1 MLNALVGSTGKELIL
16 DWPGA
21 LRVRTLVVLNENTY
35 NSHSTC
41 ILFKTGELSLDTRA
55 LRDEF
60 DHFHQNQLT
69 TSPSPLL
76 RPKP

>member
-21 LRVRTLVVLNENTY
+21 LRVRILVVLNENTY

-41 ILFKTGELSLDTRA
+41 IIFKTGA
-55 LRDEF
+55 LA
-60 DHFHQNQLT
+60 
-69 TSPSPLL
+69 
-76 RPKP
+76 

>member
-21 LRVRTLVVLNENTY
+21 LRVRTLVVLNENTF

-60 DHFHQNQLT
+60 DHFHQTKLT

>member
-1 MLNALVGSTGKELIL
+1 MLNALVGGTGKELIL

-21 LRVRTLVVLNENTY
+21 LRVRTLVVLNENTF
-35 NSHSTC
+35 NSHPTC

-60 DHFHQNQLT
+60 DHFHQN
-69 TSPSPLL
+69 
-76 RPKP
+76 

>member
-21 LRVRTLVVLNENTY
+21 LR
-35 NSHSTC
+35 
-41 ILFKTGELSLDTRA
+41 TGELSLDTRA

-60 DHFHQNQLT
+60 DYFHQNQLT